1 MGYTTEFEGKISID
15 KPLDDGTYDLLVGL
29 SNTRRMKRNIEG
41 YGIEGEFY
49 IKGSGFIGQDRDST
63 VIDYNSP
70 PTTQPSLWLQW
81 IPTEDR
87 QFIEWNEAEKF
98 YYSEEWMRYIIDKIL
113 APNGYLCNGE
123 ITAQGEEM
131 DDRWKLVVENNVV
144 RRENL
149 R

>member
-49 IKGSGFIGQDRDST
+49 IKGSGFIGQDSDSA

-87 QFIEWNEAEKF
+87 QFIEWNEGEKF

-123 ITAQGEEM
+123 MTAQGEEM